1 MLDSVIPIDVAINDF
16 KNHLLSHSRTI
27 LSAKYGDGKTYFL
40 SQFVN
45 DATVKE
51 HFDFLTI
58 YPVNYQV
65 LENKDIF
72 DLIKRDL
79 LLQMIS
85 KGMMET
91 YEIPDNVALA
101 FYLQNKCG
109 TVAEAFLPFLQALD
123 STQPVAKALITGLAG
138 LKMFRKL
145 RENYKKWKNQFKT
158 DDQIETYIIENDGII
173 YENDAITEIIRSA
186 IANYKSDHPQKR
198 VVLIIED
205 LDRIDPA
212 HLFRILNV
220 FSAHMDYGYRLG
232 KPIDNKFLVGNKFD
246 LDNVVMVMDY
256 QNTCN
261 IFHHFYG
268 ESTNFKGYIDKF
280 CSNNYFSYSLAEQK
294 YSYFISNIKKLT
306 GLNEILISPFFKK
319 DDVANKS
326 VRDINKC
333 FVYID
338 KDLLIDKNAYKGFSK
353 SLPRLLS
360 IARRYGLIDAVILK
374 IIEKLASN
382 CMDVFFKYA
391 GPYLSVIYNDG
402 TFDSFHITINGRNY
416 YFNDVRLDK
425 DGTMLYTKYYMTGNN
440 IPQKVDLSSLL
451 HLISK

>member
-1 MLDSVIPIDVAINDF
+1 MLDSVIPIDVAISAF

-51 HFDFLTI
+51 NFDFLTI

-123 STQPVAKALITGLAG
+123 STQPVAKALIAGLAG

-158 DDQIETYIIENDGII
+158 DDQIETYLIENDGII

-186 IANYKSDHPQKR
+186 IANYKSDHAQKR

-280 CSNNYFSYSLAEQK
+280 CSNNYFRYSLAEQK
-294 YSYFISNIKKLT
+294 YKYFISNIKKIT

-333 FVYID
+333 FVNID
-338 KDLLIDKNAYKGFSK
+338 KDLLTDKNAYKGFCK
-353 SLPRLLS
+353 SIPRLLS
-360 IARRYGLIDAVILK
+360 IARRYGLTDADILK

-382 CMDVFFKYA
+382 CMDAFFKYA

-416 YFNDVRLDK
+416 AFNEVRLDS
-425 DGTMLYTKYYMTGNN
+425 DGTMLYTKYYTTGNN

-451 HLISK
+451 SLISK

>member
-1 MLDSVIPIDVAINDF
+1 MLDSVIPIDVAISAF

-51 HFDFLTI
+51 NFDFLTI

-123 STQPVAKALITGLAG
+123 STQPVAKALIAGLAG

-158 DDQIETYIIENDGII
+158 DDQIETYLIENDGII

-280 CSNNYFSYSLAEQK
+280 CSNNYFRYSLAEQK
-294 YSYFISNIKKLT
+294 YKYFISNIKKIT

-333 FVYID
+333 FVNID
-338 KDLLIDKNAYKGFSK
+338 KDLLTDKNAYKGFCK
-353 SLPRLLS
+353 SIPRLLS
-360 IARRYGLIDAVILK
+360 IARRYGLTDADILK

-382 CMDVFFKYA
+382 CMDAFFKYA

-416 YFNDVRLDK
+416 AFNEVRLDS
-425 DGTMLYTKYYMTGNN
+425 DGTMLYTKYYTTGNN

-451 HLISK
+451 SLISK

>member
-1 MLDSVIPIDVAINDF
+1 MLDSVIPIDVAISDF

-51 HFDFLTI
+51 NFDFLTI

-79 LLQMIS
+79 LLKMIS

-123 STQPVAKALITGLAG
+123 STQPVAKALIAGLAG

-158 DDQIETYIIENDGII
+158 DDQIETYIIENNGLI

-186 IANYKSDHPQKR
+186 IVNYKKDNPQKR
-198 VVLIIED
+198 VALIIED

-232 KPIDNKFLVGNKFD
+232 KPMDNKFLVGNKFD

-280 CSNNYFSYSLAEQK
+280 CSNNYFRYSLAEQK
-294 YSYFISNIKKLT
+294 YKYFISNIKKIT
-306 GLNEILISPFFKK
+306 GLNEILIGPFFKK

-333 FVYID
+333 FVDID
-338 KDLLIDKNAYKGFSK
+338 KDLLIDKNAYKGFCK
-353 SLPRLLS
+353 SVPRLLS
-360 IARRYGLIDAVILK
+360 IARRYGLTDADILK

-382 CMDVFFKYA
+382 CMDAFFKYA

-416 YFNDVRLDK
+416 AFNEVRLDS
-425 DGTMLYTKYYMTGNN
+425 DGTMLYTKYYTTGNN

-451 HLISK
+451 CLISK

>member
-1 MLDSVIPIDVAINDF
+1 MLDSVIPIDVAIGDF
-16 KNHLLSHSRTI
+16 KNHLLSHPRTI

-51 HFDFLTI
+51 NFNFLTI

-85 KGMMET
+85 KGMMDT

-123 STQPVAKALITGLAG
+123 STQPVAKALIAGLAG

-158 DDQIETYIIENDGII
+158 DDQIETYIIENNRLI

-268 ESTNFKGYIDKF
+268 ESTNFKGYKILRCNNIIIDQEFGKIQLKSPFWVKF
-280 CSNNYFSYSLAEQK
+280 YTRLSSILNNKNVAKLSYKKGVSPLRVYYAHRNLLYLNKKYKNFGGIGYENFHCHSFWGFLLYFSLPSFVRA
-294 YSYFISNIKKLT
+294 SRKL
-306 GLNEILISPFFKK
+306 LVLK
-319 DDVANKS
+319 A
-326 VRDINKC
+326 
-333 FVYID
+333 
-338 KDLLIDKNAYKGFSK
+338 
-353 SLPRLLS
+353 
-360 IARRYGLIDAVILK
+360 ILK
-374 IIEKLASN
+374 GLYDGFQSRSN
-382 CMDVFFKYA
+382 V
-391 GPYLSVIYNDG
+391 
-402 TFDSFHITINGRNY
+402 
-416 YFNDVRLDK
+416 
-425 DGTMLYTKYYMTGNN
+425 TKYQV
-440 IPQKVDLSSLL
+440 I
-451 HLISK
+451 

>member
-1 MLDSVIPIDVAINDF
+1 MLDSVIPIDVAISDF

-51 HFDFLTI
+51 NFDFLTI

-123 STQPVAKALITGLAG
+123 STQPVAKALIAGLAG

-158 DDQIETYIIENDGII
+158 DDQIETYIIEKDGII

-280 CSNNYFSYSLAEQK
+280 CSNNYFRYSLAEQK

-306 GLNEILISPFFKK
+306 GLNEFLISPFFKK

-333 FVYID
+333 FVDID
-338 KDLLIDKNAYKGFSK
+338 KDLLIDKNAYKGFCK
-353 SLPRLLS
+353 SIPRLLS
-360 IARRYGLIDAVILK
+360 IARRYGLTDADILK

-382 CMDVFFKYA
+382 CMDAFFKYA

-402 TFDSFHITINGRNY
+402 TFDSFHITIKGRNY
-416 YFNDVRLDK
+416 SFNDVRLDN
-425 DGTMLYTKYYMTGNN
+425 DGTMLYTKYYTTGNN

-451 HLISK
+451 RLIAK

>member
-1 MLDSVIPIDVAINDF
+1 MLDSVIPIDVAISDF

-51 HFDFLTI
+51 NFDFLTI

-123 STQPVAKALITGLAG
+123 STQPVAKALIAGLAG

-158 DDQIETYIIENDGII
+158 DDQIETYIIENGGII

-186 IANYKSDHPQKR
+186 IANYKSDHPKKR
-198 VVLIIED
+198 VALIIED

-232 KPIDNKFLVGNKFD
+232 IPIDNKFLVGNKFD

-294 YSYFISNIKKLT
+294 YKYFISNIKKIT
-306 GLNEILISPFFKK
+306 GLNEFLISPFFKK

-333 FVYID
+333 FVDID
-338 KDLLIDKNAYKGFSK
+338 KDLLIDKNAYKGFCK
-353 SLPRLLS
+353 SIPRLLS
-360 IARRYGLIDAVILK
+360 IARRYGLTDADILK

-382 CMDVFFKYA
+382 CMDAFFKYA

-416 YFNDVRLDK
+416 SFNDVRLDN
-425 DGTMLYTKYYMTGNN
+425 DGTMLYTKYYTTGNN
-440 IPQKVDLSSLL
+440 IPQKEDLSSLL
-451 HLISK
+451 RLIAK

>member
-1 MLDSVIPIDVAINDF
+1 MLDSVIPIDVAISDF

-51 HFDFLTI
+51 NFEFLTI

-91 YEIPDNVALA
+91 YEIPKNVAFA

-109 TVAEAFLPFLQALD
+109 TVAEAFLPFLQTLD
-123 STQPVAKALITGLAG
+123 STLPVAKALITGLAG

-145 RENYKKWKNQFKT
+145 REDYKEWKNQFKT
-158 DDQIETYIIENDGII
+158 DDQIENYIIENNGLI

-186 IANYKSDHPQKR
+186 IANYKIDHPQKR

-280 CSNNYFSYSLAEQK
+280 CSNNYFRYSLAEQK

-333 FVYID
+333 FVDID
-338 KDLLIDKNAYKGFSK
+338 KDLLTDKNAYKGFSK
-353 SLPRLLS
+353 SFPRLLS
-360 IARRYGLIDAVILK
+360 IARRYGLTDADILK

-382 CMDVFFKYA
+382 CMEAFFKYA

-416 YFNDVRLDK
+416 GFNDVRLDS
-425 DGTMLYTKYYMTGNN
+425 DGTMIYTKYYTTGNN
-440 IPQKVDLSSLL
+440 ITQKVDLAALMN
-451 HLISK
+451 LIAK